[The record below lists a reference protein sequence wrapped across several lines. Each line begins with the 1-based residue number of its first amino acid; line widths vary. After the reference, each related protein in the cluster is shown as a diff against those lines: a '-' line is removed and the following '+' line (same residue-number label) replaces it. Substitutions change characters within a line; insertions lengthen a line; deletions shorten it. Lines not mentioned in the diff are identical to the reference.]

1 MTALLESIGSD
12 MKIGELSKLSQIS
25 VRMLRYYEEEGLLSP
40 KRTVSG
46 YRQFEIEDIERVKL
60 IHKLNN
66 AGLTLKVIRRI
77 LPCWQHRNKK
87 FSPCKEFKM
96 GLNETLLKLDE
107 QIQLLQQSR
116 SHLITL
122 LEEN

>member
-1 MTALLESIGSD
+1 MTVLLESIGGV

-25 VRMLRYYEEEGLLSP
+25 IRMLRYYEEAGLLSP

-46 YRQFEIEDIERVKL
+46 YRQFEIEDIDRVKL

-77 LPCWQHRNKK
+77 LPCWQHQNKK

-122 LEEN
+122 LNEN

>member
-1 MTALLESIGSD
+1 MTVLLESIGGV
-12 MKIGELSKLSQIS
+12 MRIGELSKLSQIS
-25 VRMLRYYEEEGLLSP
+25 IRMLRYYEEAGLLSP

-46 YRQFEIEDIERVKL
+46 YRQFEIEDIDRVKL

-66 AGLTLKVIRRI
+66 AGLTLKVIRKI
-77 LPCWQHRNKK
+77 LPCWQHQNKK

-122 LEEN
+122 LNEN

>member
-1 MTALLESIGSD
+1 MTVLLESIGGV

-25 VRMLRYYEEEGLLSP
+25 IRMLRYYEEAGLLSP

-46 YRQFEIEDIERVKL
+46 YRQFEIEDIDRVKL

-66 AGLTLKVIRRI
+66 AGLTLKVIRKI
-77 LPCWQHRNKK
+77 LPCWQHQNKK

>member
-1 MTALLESIGSD
+1 MTVLLKSIGGV

-25 VRMLRYYEEEGLLSP
+25 IRMLRYYEEAGLLSP

-66 AGLTLKVIRRI
+66 AGLTLKVIRKI
-77 LPCWQHRNKK
+77 LPCWQHQNKK

-122 LEEN
+122 LNEN

>member
-1 MTALLESIGSD
+1 MTVLLESIGGV
-12 MKIGELSKLSQIS
+12 MRIGELSKLSQIS
-25 VRMLRYYEEEGLLSP
+25 IRMLRYYEEEGLLSP

-46 YRQFEIEDIERVKL
+46 YRQFEIEDIDRVKL

-66 AGLTLKVIRRI
+66 AGLTLKVIRKI
-77 LPCWQHRNKK
+77 LPCWQHQNKK

>member
-1 MTALLESIGSD
+1 MTALLESIGGV
-12 MKIGELSKLSQIS
+12 MKFGELSKLSQIS
-25 VRMLRYYEEEGLLSP
+25 IRMLRYYEEAGLLSP

-46 YRQFEIEDIERVKL
+46 YRQFEIEDIDRVKL

-66 AGLTLKVIRRI
+66 AGLTLKVIRKI
-77 LPCWQHRNKK
+77 LPCWQHQNKK

>member
-1 MTALLESIGSD
+1 MTVLLESIGGV
-12 MKIGELSKLSQIS
+12 MRIGELSKLSQIS
-25 VRMLRYYEEEGLLSP
+25 IRMLRYYEEAGLLSP

-46 YRQFEIEDIERVKL
+46 YRQFEIEDTDRVKL

-66 AGLTLKVIRRI
+66 AGLTLKVIRKI
-77 LPCWQHRNKK
+77 LPCWQHQNKK

>member
-1 MTALLESIGSD
+1 MTVLLESIGSI

-25 VRMLRYYEEEGLLSP
+25 VRMLRYYEEAGLLSP

-46 YRQFEIEDIERVKL
+46 YRQFEIEDIDRVKL

-66 AGLTLKVIRRI
+66 AGLTLKVIRKI
-77 LPCWQHRNKK
+77 LPCWQHQNKK

>member
-1 MTALLESIGSD
+1 MTVLLESIGGI

-25 VRMLRYYEEEGLLSP
+25 IRMLRYYEEAGLLSP

-46 YRQFEIEDIERVKL
+46 YRQFEIEDIDRVKL

-77 LPCWQHRNKK
+77 LPCWQHQNKK

-122 LEEN
+122 LNEN

>member
-1 MTALLESIGSD
+1 MTVLLESIGGV

-25 VRMLRYYEEEGLLSP
+25 IRMLRYYEEAGLLSP

-46 YRQFEIEDIERVKL
+46 YRQFEIEDIDRVKL

-77 LPCWQHRNKK
+77 LLCWQHQNKK

-122 LEEN
+122 LNEN

>member
-1 MTALLESIGSD
+1 MTALLESIGGV

-25 VRMLRYYEEEGLLSP
+25 VRMLRYYEEEELLSP

-77 LPCWQHRNKK
+77 LPCWQHQNKK

>member
-1 MTALLESIGSD
+1 MTELLESIGSD

-46 YRQFEIEDIERVKL
+46 YRQFEIEDIDRVKL
-60 IHKLNN
+60 IHKLSS
-66 AGLTLKVIRRI
+66 AGLTLKVIRKI
-77 LPCWQHRNKK
+77 LPCWQHQNKK

-96 GLNETLLKLDE
+96 RLNETLLKLDE

-116 SHLITL
+116 NLLLTL

>member
-1 MTALLESIGSD
+1 MTALLESIGGI
-12 MKIGELSKLSQIS
+12 MKIGELSKLSHIS
-25 VRMLRYYEEEGLLSP
+25 VRMLRYYEEAGLLSP

-46 YRQFEIEDIERVKL
+46 YRQFEIEDIDRVKL

-66 AGLTLKVIRRI
+66 AGLTLKVIRKI
-77 LPCWQHRNKK
+77 LPCWQHQNKK

-116 SHLITL
+116 NLLLTL
-122 LEEN
+122 LDEN

>member
-1 MTALLESIGSD
+1 

-25 VRMLRYYEEEGLLSP
+25 IRMLRYYEEAGLLSP

-46 YRQFEIEDIERVKL
+46 YRQFEIEDIDRVKL

-66 AGLTLKVIRRI
+66 AGLTLKVICKI
-77 LPCWQHRNKK
+77 LPCWQHQNKK

>member
-1 MTALLESIGSD
+1 MTALLESIGGV

-25 VRMLRYYEEEGLLSP
+25 IRMLRYYEEAGLLSP

-46 YRQFEIEDIERVKL
+46 YRQFEIEDIDRVKL

-66 AGLTLKVIRRI
+66 AGLTLKVIRKI
-77 LPCWQHRNKK
+77 LPCWQHQNKK

-122 LEEN
+122 LNEN

>member
-1 MTALLESIGSD
+1 MTVLLESIGSI

-46 YRQFEIEDIERVKL
+46 YRQFEIEDIDRVKL

-66 AGLTLKVIRRI
+66 AGLTLKVIRKI
-77 LPCWQHRNKK
+77 LPCWQNQRKK

-116 SHLITL
+116 NLLLNL

>member
-1 MTALLESIGSD
+1 MTVLLESIGGV

-25 VRMLRYYEEEGLLSP
+25 IRMLRYYEEAGLLSP

-46 YRQFEIEDIERVKL
+46 YRQFEIEDIDRVKL

-77 LPCWQHRNKK
+77 LPCWQHQNKK